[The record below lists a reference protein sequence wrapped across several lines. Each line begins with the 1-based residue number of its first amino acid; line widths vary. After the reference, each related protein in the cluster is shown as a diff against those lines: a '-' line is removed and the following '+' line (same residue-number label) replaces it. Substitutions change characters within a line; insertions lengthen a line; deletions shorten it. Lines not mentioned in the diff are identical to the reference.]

1 MVRSDTMD
9 KQWQSC
15 IQINPKYDG
24 EKVVSEVQN
33 DGYKKNC
40 FGSINNN

>member
-1 MVRSDTMD
+1 MD

-24 EKVVSEVQN
+24 EKVVFTKPVTNEI
-33 DGYKKNC
+33 YKS
-40 FGSINNN
+40 G

>member
-1 MVRSDTMD
+1 MD

-24 EKVVSEVQN
+24 EKY
-33 DGYKKNC
+33 DC
-40 FGSINNN
+40 FKFKPADEGSKTVDV

>member
-1 MVRSDTMD
+1 MKYINLDRDKQMLFMVRSDTMD

-24 EKVVSEVQN
+24 EKVVSEV
-33 DGYKKNC
+33 
-40 FGSINNN
+40 

>member
-1 MVRSDTMD
+1 MD

-24 EKVVSEVQN
+24 EKVVSEVWSN
-33 DGYKKNC
+33 GCKKNS
-40 FGSINNN
+40 FGNTNND